1 MECYFKVPATMPHNV
16 IISLKG
22 GERPL
27 DKRGA
32 LCAIS
37 PEEARHAMM
46 AAIARDIRGGLG
58 LGVLEERRRRV
69 LSCTATFQ
77 VHATEAERLQV
88 VMQLRENMAND
99 HEAMSR
105 AQLHR
110 VYETVFPRRIR

>member
-1 MECYFKVPATMPHNV
+1 MPRNL
-16 IISLKG
+16 IISLKE
-22 GERPL
+22 GEQPL

-46 AAIARDIRGGLG
+46 AAIARDISNGAES
-58 LGVLEERRRRV
+58 GVLEEWHRKA

-88 VMQLRENMAND
+88 AMQLRENMATD

-105 AQLHR
+105 TQLQR
-110 VYETVFPRRIR
+110 VYEIVFP